1 MVHFF
6 AKIRQN
12 RKKIDFFNILDQIT
26 NWKTED
32 PAVSQIAYFN
42 FAIFLKIKTKKE
54 CQIKGRMF
62 KVRPNLGPLEK
73 E

>member
-1 MVHFF
+1 MVHVF

-32 PAVSQIAYFN
+32 PVVSQIAYFN
-42 FAIFLKIKTKKE
+42 FAIYIKIKNKKKNAE
-54 CQIKGRMF
+54 LKAAASKFGRF
-62 KVRPNLGPLEK
+62 
-73 E
+73 